1 MSKHYKSPFLDVNPQ
16 PALWC
21 CLCCEYAS
29 KLSPCS
35 ASAQP
40 HDIVVQW
47 HCHIPLSTGFV
58 LAFSYIMRRVLFFF
72 FNTRKTCLEMSDLF
86 PESQWKVTEYSVLG
100 QVNSLLSKLTGFRET
115 FPFSLN
121 GIVQREEKP
130 EGLCRKTCGCLSGLG
145 ASVQAGLDSP
155 FQRHSSSAPLSPAFG
170 QQQLLDKEHPFP
182 QGVLV
187 QVPSPAASP
196 ALSLAATVTK
206 SKLGKAGKASHGCT
220 SRAEPQVVFL
230 WPRDY
235 ASCTR
240 MVAGLR
246 SLGSTCPHLLLWGAS
261 SKAIREF
268 TDFLL
273 LQANGQERE
282 GERE

>member
-1 MSKHYKSPFLDVNPQ
+1 MKRFHLASMALSNGRKSQ
-16 PALWC
+16 
-21 CLCCEYAS
+21 
-29 KLSPCS
+29 K
-35 ASAQP
+35 ASAVKP
-40 HDIVVQW
+40 VGVSAGW
-47 HCHIPLSTGFV
+47 V
-58 LAFSYIMRRVLFFF
+58 LLCRQGW
-72 FNTRKTCLEMSDLF
+72 T
-86 PESQWKVTEYSVLG
+86 
-100 QVNSLLSKLTGFRET
+100 LLSRGT
-115 FPFSLN
+115 
-121 GIVQREEKP
+121 
-130 EGLCRKTCGCLSGLG
+130 
-145 ASVQAGLDSP
+145 
-155 FQRHSSSAPLSPAFG
+155 APQLLLAFG

-182 QGVLV
+182 QRVLV

-240 MVAGLR
+240 TVAGLR

>member
-1 MSKHYKSPFLDVNPQ
+1 MSKHHKSPFLDVNPQ

-35 ASAQP
+35 ASAQH
-40 HDIVVQW
+40 HDFVVQW
-47 HCHIPLSTGFV
+47 HCPVHRFCSCFLLYNASR
-58 LAFSYIMRRVLFFF
+58 AFFF

-130 EGLCRKTCGCLSGLG
+130 EGLCRKTCGRLSGLG

-155 FQRHSSSAPLSPAFG
+155 VQRHGSSAPLSPAFG

-182 QGVLV
+182 QRVLV

>member
-1 MSKHYKSPFLDVNPQ
+1 MFCSCFLLYN
-16 PALWC
+16 AS
-21 CLCCEYAS
+21 YA
-29 KLSPCS
+29 
-35 ASAQP
+35 
-40 HDIVVQW
+40 
-47 HCHIPLSTGFV
+47 
-58 LAFSYIMRRVLFFF
+58 FFF

-100 QVNSLLSKLTGFRET
+100 EVNSLLSKLTGFHEM

-130 EGLCRKTCGCLSGLG
+130 EVLCHKTCGCLSVLD
-145 ASVQAGLDSP
+145 ASVQEGWTLLSRGTAPQLLLALPLDS
-155 FQRHSSSAPLSPAFG
+155 SSSWTRSILSP
-170 QQQLLDKEHPFP
+170 QR
-182 QGVLV
+182 VLV
-187 QVPSPAASP
+187 HVPSPAASP

>member
-1 MSKHYKSPFLDVNPQ
+1 MSKHHKSPFLDINPQ

-58 LAFSYIMRRVLFFF
+58 RAFCYRMRRMLFFFF

-121 GIVQREEKP
+121 GIVQQEEKP
-130 EGLCRKTCGCLSGLG
+130 EGLCHKTCGCLSGLG

-155 FQRHSSSAPLSPAFG
+155 VQRHGSSAPLSLWTAAAPG
-170 QQQLLDKEHPFP
+170 Q
-182 QGVLV
+182 
-187 QVPSPAASP
+187 
-196 ALSLAATVTK
+196 
-206 SKLGKAGKASHGCT
+206 
-220 SRAEPQVVFL
+220 
-230 WPRDY
+230 
-235 ASCTR
+235 
-240 MVAGLR
+240 
-246 SLGSTCPHLLLWGAS
+246 GAS
-261 SKAIREF
+261 FPPEGFGAGAF
-268 TDFLL
+268 TRSITCAVTRSHCHQK
-273 LQANGQERE
+273 QAGQ
-282 GERE
+282 GWQGIAWVHKPC